1 MKKYSHKKSTGFT
14 LVEIAIVM
22 VIFGLIIGGLLGPMQ
37 IQLENLDR
45 RETQETIETT
55 KEAILGFAI
64 REGRIPCPDTDDDG
78 QENMTGSNCSN
89 ARGTAPWATLG
100 VASVDA
106 WKQPLTYRVD
116 EDFAD
121 TSDGTPDCSDPDVL
135 NVSFEI
141 CSSGD
146 IDIFDSNGG
155 SLVASGIPAVL
166 VSHGKNWAA
175 TGDSDERENSDNDR
189 DFVDRNHLNDGYD
202 DLVGW
207 VNLNTLI
214 GTMVNA
220 NKLP

>member
-1 MKKYSHKKSTGFT
+1 MKKNPLKKSNGFT

-37 IQLENLDR
+37 IQMENLDR
-45 RETQETIETT
+45 RETIETIETT
-55 KEAILGFAI
+55 KAAIVGFAI
-64 REGRIPCPDTDDDG
+64 RNGRIPCPDTDNDG

-100 VASVDA
+100 VTSVDA

-121 TSDGTPDCSDPDVL
+121 TSDGTPDCADPDVSGI
-135 NVSFEI
+135 SFEV
-141 CSSGD
+141 CSTGD
-146 IDIFDSNGG
+146 IDVLDSNGG
-155 SLVASGIPAVL
+155 NPVASGVPAML
-166 VSHGKNWAA
+166 VSHGKNWS
-175 TGDSDERENSDNDR
+175 GPDDSDEQENSDNDT

-207 VNLNTLI
+207 INLNTLI
-214 GTMVNA
+214 GKMVAA
-220 NKLP
+220 NKL